1 MIIKIYKFQIFQQEI
16 NQILIIK
23 NLLYQLSIK
32 KIIVKIIKKIFKHLI
47 RDINQLLQH
56 IRILE
61 ILNIMLIQA
70 HNNIFKKV
78 KDFLL

>member
-32 KIIVKIIKKIFKHLI
+32 KIIVKIIKKLNLI
-47 RDINQLLQH
+47 
-56 IRILE
+56 
-61 ILNIMLIQA
+61 
-70 HNNIFKKV
+70 
-78 KDFLL
+78 